1 MKGGKGQRLKGG
13 KPGGKMFL
21 EMEKILNEMQRPETE
36 AGWFFLDITKHKYQ
50 TKP

>member
-21 EMEKILNEMQRPETE
+21 EMEKILNEMQRP
-36 AGWFFLDITKHKYQ
+36 AGFNRSRLVF
-50 TKP
+50 P